1 MKIANNHNPTGF
13 SRTITLSVSITAFFA
28 VAGLIAYIPGLRALG
43 SIRLDYIPMAP
54 STACCFLI
62 FSTVNYCYAKK
73 HWGTRFLPTRITM
86 VLLVTLFCLLG
97 FAGELIGMDLNYEK
111 HLFSEIGKLGQIPV
125 GLMSPVTSAVFIVA
139 GIGSLLLLSISKN
152 SSPVI
157 TGHLA
162 SISGFLTI
170 LAGSTVLLAYV
181 YGTPFLYGTAYIPM
195 AATTA
200 ICFLFLGL
208 SLVVAA
214 GPESFPLCLVMGNTT
229 SVKLSRVFIPLTILF
244 VLIQSILSNI
254 LSTSSMVNH
263 ALFLAILVAIFGII
277 TAFTISRFA
286 HSTGHSIDK
295 LNMELQQNAEWYRTV
310 LKTAM
315 DGFWV
320 VDTKGQILEVND
332 TYCRMTG
339 YSANELFAI
348 NISNVEAMET
358 MDDIV
363 TRIKMIMVRGED
375 RFETRHRRK
384 DGSTFDVEVSVQYHP
399 IDGGRFIAFLRDI
412 SERKHA
418 EEKSKKLQDQL
429 NQAQRMEYV
438 GRLAGGVAHDF
449 NNMLSVIIG
458 FTEMVLDKV
467 EHGSTIHEDLLEVL
481 NAAERST
488 DLTRQLLAFARKQT
502 VTPKILDLNE
512 TVEGM
517 LKMMRRLIGENI
529 DLAWLP
535 GKNVFPIKMDSCQI
549 DQLLANLCVNARDAI
564 ADVGKVTIE
573 TTVAA
578 IGEEYCADHPESIPG
593 EYVILSVSDNGSGMD
608 NNTKTHLF
616 EPFFTTKE
624 LGKGTG
630 LGLATVYGIVK
641 QNNGFI
647 YVYSEVCLG
656 TTFKIY
662 LPCYVGDADQHK
674 NNDPDIPATSG
685 DEAII
690 VVEDEP
696 SILKMAKSMLE
707 QQGYTVIA
715 TPKPSEAISISKESK
730 MKIHLVITDVIM
742 PEMNGRDLVK
752 NLKLFNP
759 ELKSLF
765 MSGYTANVI
774 AHHGVLDDGVNFIQK
789 PFSTKDLA
797 TKVRAVLDNQTK

>member
-1 MKIANNHNPTGF
+1 
-13 SRTITLSVSITAFFA
+13 
-28 VAGLIAYIPGLRALG
+28 
-43 SIRLDYIPMAP
+43 
-54 STACCFLI
+54 
-62 FSTVNYCYAKK
+62 
-73 HWGTRFLPTRITM
+73 M

-139 GIGSLLLLSISKN
+139 GIGSLLLLSRSKN
-152 SSPVI
+152 SSSEI
-157 TGHLA
+157 AGHLS

-181 YGTPFLYGTAYIPM
+181 YGTPFLYGTAHIPM

-208 SLVVAA
+208 SLVAAA
-214 GPESFPLCLVMGNTT
+214 GPESFPLCLVMGNST

-277 TAFTISRFA
+277 TALTISRVA

-339 YSANELFAI
+339 YSTNELFAI

-358 MDDIV
+358 MDDID
-363 TRIKMIMVRGED
+363 TRIKMIIARGED

-412 SERKHA
+412 SERKQS
-418 EEKSKKLQDQL
+418 EEKSKKLQEQL

-458 FTEMVLDKV
+458 FTEMAMNRVK
-467 EHGSTIHEDLLEVL
+467 HGSTIHEDLLEVL

-573 TTVAA
+573 TTVAT

-608 NNTKTHLF
+608 NKTKTHLF

-647 YVYSEVCLG
+647 YVYSEVGFG

-662 LPCYVGDADQHK
+662 LPRYVGDVDQHK
-674 NNDPDIPATSG
+674 NNDLDIPAASG

-690 VVEDEP
+690 LIEDEP

-715 TPKPSEAISISKESK
+715 TQKPSEAISISKESK
-730 MKIHLVITDVIM
+730 IKIHLVITDVVM

-752 NLKLFNP
+752 NLKLYNP

-797 TKVRAVLDNQTK
+797 AKVRAVLDNQTK